1 MQNVVIAK
9 PYRFVAPHR
18 GKLWWHLFRPLLPI
32 YLRRSH
38 GIVSVEC
45 RGTERLRASLAAGHG
60 IMLAPNHCR
69 PSDPMV
75 LGNLSYA
82 VGRPLYIIA
91 SWHLFMQ
98 NAFQAFLL
106 PRLGVFSIYREG
118 SDREAL
124 KTAMQLTAE
133 AERPLVIF
141 PEGVISRH
149 NDKLN
154 NLMEGT
160 ALMARGAAKQRASLN
175 PPGKVVVHPVAIR
188 YRYDGDVRAAA
199 EPVLREIERRLSWQP
214 HVGLTLEARIA
225 KIGGALLALKE
236 IEYFGETQAGS
247 LPERLDRL
255 IDRLLVPLETEWL
268 KGRRED
274 EIVQRV
280 KLLRIAIV
288 PEMAGGTLAEAELQR
303 RWRQLADIY
312 LAQQLA
318 FYPPGYLADNPTPER
333 LLETVE
339 KFEEDL
345 TDVARVHSPIRAIV
359 EVGEAI
365 EVSPERT
372 RGGDGDPL
380 MSSIREQLETMLAAS
395 LVEGRRA

>member
-18 GKLWWHLFRPLLPI
+18 SKLWWHLFRPLLPY
-32 YLRRSH
+32 YLRKSH
-38 GIVSVEC
+38 GIVGVEC
-45 RGTERLRASLAAGHG
+45 RGVERLRASLAAGHG

-69 PSDPMV
+69 PPDPMV
-75 LGNLSYA
+75 LGVLSYQ
-82 VGRPLYIIA
+82 VGRPLYVIA

-98 NAFQAFLL
+98 NAVQSFLL

-118 SDREAL
+118 ADREAL
-124 KTAMQLTAE
+124 KMAMQLTAE
-133 AERPLVIF
+133 ADRPLVIF

-160 ALMARGAAKQRASLN
+160 ALMARGAAKQRAAAN

-188 YRYDGDVRAAA
+188 YLFDGDVQAAV
-199 EPVLREIERRLSWQP
+199 EPVLRDIERRLSWQSQAHLP
-214 HVGLTLEARIA
+214 LEERIA
-225 KIGGALLALKE
+225 KIGSALLALKE
-236 IEYFGETQAGS
+236 MEYFGAAQEGS
-247 LPERLDRL
+247 LGARLEKL
-255 IDRLLVPLETEWL
+255 IDRLLTPLEAEWL
-268 KGRRED
+268 KGRREK
-274 EIVQRV
+274 EVVQRV
-280 KLLRIAIV
+280 KLLRIAML
-288 PEMAGGTLAEAELQR
+288 PDMAGGTLPEAELQR
-303 RWRQLADIY
+303 RWRQLAEIY

-339 KFEEDL
+339 RFEEDL
-345 TDVARVHSPIRAIV
+345 TDKARIHSPVRVIV

-365 EVSPERT
+365 EVSTERA
-372 RGGDGDPL
+372 RGTEGDPL
-380 MSSIREQLETMLAAS
+380 MVAIREQLEKMLAATAG
-395 LVEGRRA
+395 GRRL

>member
-9 PYRFVAPHR
+9 PYRFVAPHP
-18 GKLWWHLFRPLLPI
+18 GKLWWRLFRPLLPL
-32 YLRRSH
+32 YLRKSH
-38 GIVSVEC
+38 GIVGVEC
-45 RGTERLRASLAAGHG
+45 RGVERLRASLDAGHG

-69 PSDPMV
+69 PPDPMV
-75 LGNLSYA
+75 LGALSYQ

-98 NAFQAFLL
+98 DALQTFLL

-118 SDREAL
+118 ADREAL
-124 KTAMQLTAE
+124 KTAMRLTAE
-133 AERPLVIF
+133 AQRPLVIF

-154 NLMEGT
+154 NLMEGA
-160 ALMARGAAKQRASLN
+160 ALMARGAAKQRAAAN

-188 YRYDGDVRAAA
+188 YFFEGDVRAAV
-199 EPVLREIERRLSWQP
+199 EPGLREIERRLSWRP
-214 HVGLTLEARIA
+214 HDDLPLEARIA

-236 IEYFGETQAGS
+236 LEYFGTAQTGT
-247 LPERLDRL
+247 LPERLEKL
-255 IDRLLVPLETEWL
+255 IDRLLLPLETEWA
-268 KGRRED
+268 KGRREK
-274 EIVQRV
+274 EIVARV
-280 KLLRIAIV
+280 KALRNAIV
-288 PEMAGGTLAEAELQR
+288 PDMANGALAEPELQR
-303 RWRQLADIY
+303 RWRHLADIY

-318 FYPPGYLADNPTPER
+318 FYPPDYLSAHPTPER

-339 KFEEDL
+339 RFEEDL
-345 TDVARVHSPIRAIV
+345 TDTARIRAPIRAVV

-372 RGGDGDPL
+372 RGADGDPL
-380 MSSIREQLETMLAAS
+380 MSAVREQLETMLAANA
-395 LVEGRRA
+395 RRP